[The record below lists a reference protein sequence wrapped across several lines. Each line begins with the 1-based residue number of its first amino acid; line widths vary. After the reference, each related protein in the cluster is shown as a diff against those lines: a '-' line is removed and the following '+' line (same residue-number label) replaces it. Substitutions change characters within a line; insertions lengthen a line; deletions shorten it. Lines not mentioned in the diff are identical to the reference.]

1 MMHNHPHPG
10 FILRDEVIE
19 ELGLTV
25 SEAAQ
30 RLAMSR
36 ASLSRIVNGHAGIS
50 TDLAIR
56 LEMAGISTAR
66 AWLSLQ
72 TNFNLWQAK
81 QRKQPHIERLVA

>member
-1 MMHNHPHPG
+1 MMHNPPHPG
-10 FILRDEVIE
+10 YILRDEVIE

-36 ASLSRIVNGHAGIS
+36 VALSRIINGHASIS

-66 AWLSLQ
+66 LWLSLQ
-72 TNFNLWQAK
+72 TSFDLWQAK
-81 QRKQPHIERLVA
+81 QRKQPHITRLVA